1 MKQNKNNLKK
11 INIMEITS
19 KVKISDKAMEA
30 LDMLRQVT
38 LIFNE
43 ETDAVED
50 PDEVTEIETR
60 FAEHMMQ
67 LCDDITQ
74 LIALDIRHQVI

>member
-1 MKQNKNNLKK
+1 
-11 INIMEITS
+11 METTS
-19 KVKISDKAMEA
+19 KVKISDNAMEA

-43 ETDAVED
+43 ETDAVAD

>member
-1 MKQNKNNLKK
+1 
-11 INIMEITS
+11 MEITS
-19 KVKISDKAMEA
+19 KVKISEKAVEA

-43 ETDAVED
+43 ETDAIED
-50 PDEVTEIETR
+50 PDEVKEIETQ

-67 LCDDITQ
+67 LCDDITR

>member
-1 MKQNKNNLKK
+1 
-11 INIMEITS
+11 MEITS

-43 ETDAVED
+43 DTDAVED

-74 LIALDIRHQVI
+74 LIALDISHQVI

>member
-1 MKQNKNNLKK
+1 
-11 INIMEITS
+11 MEITS

-30 LDMLRQVT
+30 LDMRRQVT

>member
-1 MKQNKNNLKK
+1 
-11 INIMEITS
+11 MEIAS

-50 PDEVTEIETR
+50 PDEVTEIETK

>member
-1 MKQNKNNLKK
+1 
-11 INIMEITS
+11 
-19 KVKISDKAMEA
+19 
-30 LDMLRQVT
+30 MLRQVT

-50 PDEVTEIETR
+50 PDEVTEIETK

>member
-1 MKQNKNNLKK
+1 
-11 INIMEITS
+11 MEITS

-43 ETDAVED
+43 ETASVED

>member
-1 MKQNKNNLKK
+1 
-11 INIMEITS
+11 
-19 KVKISDKAMEA
+19 
-30 LDMLRQVT
+30 MLRQVT
-38 LIFNE
+38 LLFNE

-50 PDEVTEIETR
+50 PDEVAEIETR

>member
-1 MKQNKNNLKK
+1 
-11 INIMEITS
+11 MEITS

-50 PDEVTEIETR
+50 PDEVTEIETK

-67 LCDDITQ
+67 LCDGWSQ
-74 LIALDIRHQVI
+74 AAPIRWRW

>member
-1 MKQNKNNLKK
+1 
-11 INIMEITS
+11 
-19 KVKISDKAMEA
+19 
-30 LDMLRQVT
+30 MLRQVT

-50 PDEVTEIETR
+50 PDEVAEIEAQ

>member
-1 MKQNKNNLKK
+1 
-11 INIMEITS
+11 MEITS
-19 KVKISDKAMEA
+19 KVKISDKTMEA

-50 PDEVTEIETR
+50 PNEVTEIETR

>member
-1 MKQNKNNLKK
+1 
-11 INIMEITS
+11 MEMTI
-19 KVKISDKAMEA
+19 KVKISEKAVEA

-43 ETDAVED
+43 ETDAIEA
-50 PDEVTEIETR
+50 PDEVAEIETL

>member
-1 MKQNKNNLKK
+1 MKKNKNNLKK

>member
-1 MKQNKNNLKK
+1 MKT
-11 INIMEITS
+11 TS

-43 ETDAVED
+43 ETYAVED
-50 PDEVTEIETR
+50 PDEVAEIEAK
-60 FAEHMMQ
+60 FSEHMMQ

>member
-1 MKQNKNNLKK
+1 
-11 INIMEITS
+11 MEITC
-19 KVKISDKAMEA
+19 KVKISEKAVEA

-43 ETDAVED
+43 ETDAIED
-50 PDEVTEIETR
+50 PDEVAEIETQ

-67 LCDDITQ
+67 LCDDITR

>member
-1 MKQNKNNLKK
+1 MKT
-11 INIMEITS
+11 TS

-30 LDMLRQVT
+30 LDMLRQET

-50 PDEVTEIETR
+50 PDEVAEIEDK

-74 LIALDIRHQVI
+74 LIALDISHQVI

>member
-1 MKQNKNNLKK
+1 MT
-11 INIMEITS
+11 I
-19 KVKISDKAMEA
+19 KVKISEKAVEA

-43 ETDAVED
+43 ETDAIED
-50 PDEVTEIETR
+50 PDEVAEIETR

>member
-1 MKQNKNNLKK
+1 MKT
-11 INIMEITS
+11 TS

-50 PDEVTEIETR
+50 PDEVAEIETK

-74 LIALDIRHQVI
+74 LIVLDIRHQVI

>member
-1 MKQNKNNLKK
+1 
-11 INIMEITS
+11 MEITS
-19 KVKISDKAMEA
+19 KVTISDKAMEA

>member
-11 INIMEITS
+11 INIIKTTS

>member
-1 MKQNKNNLKK
+1 
-11 INIMEITS
+11 MEITS

-74 LIALDIRHQVI
+74 FIALDIRHQVI

>member
-1 MKQNKNNLKK
+1 
-11 INIMEITS
+11 MEIAV
-19 KVKISDKAMEA
+19 KVKISEKAMEA

-38 LIFNE
+38 TIFNE
-43 ETDAVED
+43 ETDAFDD
-50 PDEVTEIETR
+50 PDEVIEIETQ

-74 LIALDIRHQVI
+74 LIALDVKHQII

>member
-1 MKQNKNNLKK
+1 
-11 INIMEITS
+11 METTS
-19 KVKISDKAMEA
+19 KVKISDNAMEA

-50 PDEVTEIETR
+50 PDEVAEIETR

>member
-1 MKQNKNNLKK
+1 
-11 INIMEITS
+11 MEITS
-19 KVKISDKAMEA
+19 KVKISGKAMEA

-74 LIALDIRHQVI
+74 LMALDIRHQVI

>member
-1 MKQNKNNLKK
+1 MKT
-11 INIMEITS
+11 TS

-50 PDEVTEIETR
+50 PDEVTEIEAK

-67 LCDDITQ
+67 LSDDITQ

>member
-1 MKQNKNNLKK
+1 
-11 INIMEITS
+11 
-19 KVKISDKAMEA
+19 
-30 LDMLRQVT
+30 MLRQVT

-50 PDEVTEIETR
+50 PDEVTEIEAQ
-60 FAEHMMQ
+60 FSEHMMQ

>member
-1 MKQNKNNLKK
+1 
-11 INIMEITS
+11 MEITS
-19 KVKISDKAMEA
+19 KVKISDKAIEA

-50 PDEVTEIETR
+50 PDEVAPIEAQ

-74 LIALDIRHQVI
+74 LIILDIRHQVI

>member
-1 MKQNKNNLKK
+1 
-11 INIMEITS
+11 MEITS
-19 KVKISDKAMEA
+19 KVKISDKAMVA

>member
-1 MKQNKNNLKK
+1 
-11 INIMEITS
+11 MEITS

-50 PDEVTEIETR
+50 PDEVIEIETR

-74 LIALDIRHQVI
+74 LIMLDIRHQVI

>member
-1 MKQNKNNLKK
+1 MKT
-11 INIMEITS
+11 TS

-43 ETDAVED
+43 ETDAIED
-50 PDEVTEIETR
+50 PDEVTEIEAQ

>member
-11 INIMEITS
+11 INIMKTTS

>member
-1 MKQNKNNLKK
+1 
-11 INIMEITS
+11 MEITS

-50 PDEVTEIETR
+50 PDEVVEIEAK
-60 FAEHMMQ
+60 FAEHIMQ

>member
-1 MKQNKNNLKK
+1 MT
-11 INIMEITS
+11 I
-19 KVKISDKAMEA
+19 KVKISEKVVEA

-43 ETDAVED
+43 ETDAIED
-50 PDEVTEIETR
+50 PDEVAEIETR

-67 LCDDITQ
+67 LCDDITR